1 MYGPIINGISAAAN
15 VREEFLDRWQVP
27 GDEKY
32 TVYPLI
38 ISPSSPDYEHYRLH
52 YSAPQR
58 AVGPNSGVPA
68 FANNVWQMYDDS
80 DLRVVSGNYLKLQS
94 LSFSYRLNDR
104 LLRKTP
110 FTQLSISFNT
120 HNCFTIS
127 AKELRGQDP
136 SQAGFADAGLSI
148 RPSYTIGLNVSFFN

>member
-1 MYGPIINGISAAAN
+1 MNFSYSLGSKVRLFEMYGPIINGISAAAN

-32 TVYPLI
+32 TVYPSI

-94 LSFSYRLNDR
+94 LSFSYRL
-104 LLRKTP
+104 
-110 FTQLSISFNT
+110 
-120 HNCFTIS
+120 
-127 AKELRGQDP
+127 E
-136 SQAGFADAGLSI
+136 
-148 RPSYTIGLNVSFFN
+148 